1 MKFEVEARKVKSYN
15 KLRMGQKLC
24 ATLSFIN
31 ILTIYSNYGI
41 LNINKYTINLYNL
54 ITNLKYPRTSY
65 PRFQFSKHLHLLL
78 SYGHCHLCALVPL
91 MVQVA
96 MTHIFTWKLF
106 QACY

>member
-78 SYGHCHLCALVPL
+78 SYGHCHLCA
-91 MVQVA
+91 A
-96 MTHIFTWKLF
+96 CATYGSSGNDTHLYMEIISSLL
-106 QACY
+106 